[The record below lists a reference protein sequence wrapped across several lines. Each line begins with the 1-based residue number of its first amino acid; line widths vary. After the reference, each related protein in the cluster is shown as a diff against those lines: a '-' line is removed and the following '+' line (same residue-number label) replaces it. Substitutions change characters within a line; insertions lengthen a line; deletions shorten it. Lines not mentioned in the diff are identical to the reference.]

1 MFVRQTSPHGTKQS
15 KSVSCLVWINRER
28 QSVVRPAVQRIR
40 VLQLC
45 FNLDSDGVKQQV
57 EPFTHILLRGIF
69 IIFICLYPLTARFGV
84 SLTILDGHEGFVVWI
99 LKSLQYKHDSLH
111 EHLLKTE
118 DSS

>member
-1 MFVRQTSPHGTKQS
+1 M
-15 KSVSCLVWINRER
+15 
-28 QSVVRPAVQRIR
+28 RPAVQRIR

-57 EPFTHILLRGIF
+57 EHYPYILPRRIF
-69 IIFICLYPLTARFGV
+69 ITFICLYPLTARFGV
-84 SLTILDGHEGFVVWI
+84 SLTILDGHESFVVWI

-111 EHLLKTE
+111 ERLLKTE